1 MKNVLNALRVSVVF
15 VILIFVSCGKN
26 SGGAGGGGHV
36 EPNPPVTETKP
47 TISAVAP
54 AKAWYG
60 ESAVGSVTAT
70 NATSVTASPGVVSG
84 NIYTTPY
91 ITGSLEVKL
100 TAYGPN
106 GQTAETTVTADC
118 WSLQLSEVFKSG
130 AGDGIFRLT
139 AIQIDGGP
147 IQTSGLVCLPIQ
159 FLPDGTTKTYGSEC
173 APGSGIST
181 GQWNL
186 LGEGIVFANQAYDKI
201 TFLNNKTFLV
211 EFHNNTNNQLVKR
224 WFSKN

>member
-1 MKNVLNALRVSVVF
+1 MSVVF

-36 EPNPPVTETKP
+36 EPNPPAETKP
-47 TISAVAP
+47 KISATAP
-54 AKAWYG
+54 SKAWYG
-60 ESAVGSVTAT
+60 ENAVGSVTAT
-70 NATSVTASPGVVSG
+70 NATSVTASPGVVNG
-84 NIYTTPY
+84 NSYTVSSV
-91 ITGSLEVKL
+91 TGPLDVKL
-100 TAYGPN
+100 VAHGQN
-106 GQTAETTVTADC
+106 GQTAETTVVADC
-118 WSLQLSEVFKSG
+118 WSPQLSEVFKSG

-173 APGSGIST
+173 APGGGIST
-181 GQWNL
+181 GQWSL
-186 LGEGIVFANQAYDKI
+186 VGEGIVFANQAYDKI
-201 TFLNNKTFLV
+201 TFLNNKTFVV
-211 EFHNNTNNQLVKR
+211 EFRNNNNNQLVKR